1 MNIENLRIAGL
12 TPDPQN
18 ARQHDDKNLKAI
30 MGSLK
35 EFGQRK
41 PIVIT
46 EAGVIVAGNG
56 TVEAAKR
63 LGWTQI
69 DVVKVPRD
77 WTADKIKA
85 FAIADNRTA
94 ELANWNQEVLTA
106 QLLELEAEGWELAE
120 FGFETLELPDE
131 DKSDFDEPAPESAP
145 QRASLGDHW
154 VIAGHE
160 IICGNSSDPTV
171 IARFGTDFDAVITD
185 PPYGISANN
194 QTMGSGKKQFHRGEN
209 WDEKPPAISE
219 IVELAPKTIIWGGN
233 YFTDQLP
240 PTNHWLCWHKKND
253 GLSFS
258 EFELAW
264 TNLGKQARIL
274 SHHWS
279 GEQKHHVTMKPL
291 PVMDWCLSF
300 VEPGAKVL
308 DVFMGSGTTLLAAH
322 RAKCQGFGIELD
334 PKFVDVA
341 LLRLEQLTGQKAELV
356 NATR

>member
-1 MNIENLRIAGL
+1 MNITNLRIADL

-69 DVVKVPRD
+69 DVVKVPDD

-94 ELANWNQEVLTA
+94 ELANWNQEVLTS
-106 QLLELEAEGWELAE
+106 QLLELEGEGWELAE
-120 FGFETLELPDE
+120 FGFEAFDLPDE
-131 DKSDFDEPAPESAP
+131 DKPIVEDEVPESAP
-145 QRASLGDHW
+145 QRTSLGDHW
-154 VIAGHE
+154 QVAGHE
-160 IICGNSSDPTV
+160 IICGDSSDPTV
-171 IARFGTDFDAVITD
+171 IARFQTNFDAVITD

-194 QTMGSGKKQFHRGEN
+194 QTMGKGKKQFHRGKG
-209 WDEKPPAISE
+209 WDEEVPTIAGLLD
-219 IVELAPKTIIWGGN
+219 LAPKTIIWGGN

-253 GLSFS
+253 GRSFS

-264 TNLGKQARIL
+264 SNLGKQARLI

-279 GEQKHHVTMKPL
+279 GEEKQHITMKPL

-341 LLRLEQLTGQKAELV
+341 LLRLEELTGQKAELV